1 MAGFN
6 FEKNLEHQ
14 SKAVE
19 STIAVF
25 DGLEIVQAKELDKQF
40 INPVFPHDTRGY
52 ERNIIDIRG
61 ENSITDGKVKKDS
74 NIIDIMMET
83 GTGKTYVY
91 IRTILELAKTYGGE
105 NSGKFINGIL
115 GAMYKDI

>member
-25 DGLEIVQAKELDKQF
+25 DGLETQEAISTEKQY
-40 INPVFPHDTRGY
+40 INPVLPHDTRNY
-52 ERNIIDIRG
+52 ARNIVDIRE
-61 ENSITDGKVKKDS
+61 ENSIIDGKVKRDS

-83 GTGKTYVY
+83 GTGKTYTY
-91 IRTILELAKTYGGE
+91 AKTIFELNKLYRIFKKG
-105 NSGKFINGIL
+105 FIRGWI
-115 GAMYKDI
+115 